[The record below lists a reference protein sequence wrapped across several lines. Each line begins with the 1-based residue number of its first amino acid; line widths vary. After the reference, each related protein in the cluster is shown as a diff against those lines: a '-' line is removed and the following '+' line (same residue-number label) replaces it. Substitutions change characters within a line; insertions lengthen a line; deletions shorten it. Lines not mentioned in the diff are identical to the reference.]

1 MKLPKIH
8 NPLFIAVVATLGGM
22 LFGFDIS
29 SMSAII
35 LTDQYRDFFD
45 NPSGVRQGAIGSSL
59 AAGSVFGSAI
69 AGPFSDWIGRRN
81 SIFYSCFF
89 WIVGTVLQT
98 ATNGFGMLVAGRVLN
113 GITVGITS
121 SQVPVYL
128 AEIARKEKRGSLI
141 IIQQLA
147 IEVGILVMYFLGY
160 GCTFIPGPASF
171 RTAWSMQ
178 FVPCFFLMLGLP
190 FLPESPRWLAKVD
203 RSEEAIQTLAD
214 IQAEGNVDDP
224 TVVAEWEDITTTLA
238 AERSALPGWRKFVYN
253 SMWKRTVAGFC
264 VQMWQQNSGA
274 NVMTYYVVYI
284 FGMAGLS
291 NNVNLI
297 SSGVQ
302 YAIFIVGTAIMFFYV
317 DKVGRRPLLIYGAI
331 AMGVCHF
338 VVGGVLSTG
347 TYVPDGVDGNP
358 NIKILVGGSAG
369 NTVIA
374 FCYLLILI
382 YSMSLAPVCWIYAAE
397 VWSLETRAT
406 GMGIA
411 AIGNWL
417 FNFALGMYIPPGFQN
432 ITWRM
437 FIIFGVMCF
446 LGAAQFFL
454 TFPETNGK
462 TLEEVELLFSA
473 EIKPWKTKP
482 GHSKLDE
489 MINEARDNH
498 LTISEKHKLGHDEHV
513 EVVGDE
519 KV

>member
-1 MKLPKIH
+1 MKFPKIH

-45 NPSGVRQGAIGSSL
+45 NPSGIRQGAIGSSL

-89 WIVGTVLQT
+89 WIAGTVLQT
-98 ATNGFGMLVAGRVLN
+98 ATNGF

-160 GCTFIPGPASF
+160 GCTFISGPASF

-178 FVPCFFLMLGLP
+178 FIPCFFLMIGLT

-224 TVVAEWEDITTTLA
+224 TVVAEWEEITTTLA

-253 SMWKRTVAGFC
+253 NMWKRTLAGFS

-284 FGMAGLS
+284 FSMAGLS

-302 YAIFIVGTAIMFFYV
+302 YAIFIVGTTIMFFYV

-338 VVGGVLSTG
+338 IVGGVLSTG

-358 NIKILVGGSAG
+358 NIKIRVAGSAG

-374 FCYLLILI
+374 FCYLLILL
-382 YSMSLAPVCWIYAAE
+382 YSMTLAPVCWIYAAE

-454 TFPETNGK
+454 TFPETSGK
-462 TLEEVELLFSA
+462 TLEEVELLFA
-473 EIKPWKTKP
+473 GEVKPWKTKP

-489 MINEARDNH
+489 MINEVRDNH
-498 LTISEKHKLGHDEHV
+498 LTISEKHKLGHHEHV
-513 EVVGDE
+513 EVVTGE

>member
-1 MKLPKIH
+1 
-8 NPLFIAVVATLGGM
+8 
-22 LFGFDIS
+22 
-29 SMSAII
+29 MSAII
-35 LTDQYRDFFD
+35 LTDQYRDFFN

-69 AGPFSDWIGRRN
+69 AGYLSDRLGRRN

-89 WIVGTVLQT
+89 WIAGTVLQT
-98 ATNGFGMLVAGRVLN
+98 ATNGFGMLVAGRILN

-178 FVPCFFLMLGLP
+178 FIPCFFLMIGLP

-203 RSEEAIQTLAD
+203 RSEEAVQTLAD
-214 IQAEGNVDDP
+214 IQAGGNVDDP
-224 TVVAEWEDITTTLA
+224 IVVAEWQEITTTLA

-253 SMWKRTVAGFC
+253 GMWKRTIAGFS

-291 NNVNLI
+291 KNVNLI

-302 YAIFIVGTAIMFFYV
+302 YALFIIGTTIMFFYV

-338 VVGGVLSTG
+338 IVGGVLSTG
-347 TYVPDGVDGNP
+347 AYVPDGVDGNP

-369 NTVIA
+369 HTVIA
-374 FCYLLILI
+374 FCYLLILF
-382 YSMSLAPVCWIYAAE
+382 YSMTLAPVCWIYAAE

-417 FNFALGMYIPPGFQN
+417 FNFALGMYIPSGFQN

-446 LGAAQFFL
+446 LGAVQFFL
-454 TFPETNGK
+454 TFPETSGK
-462 TLEEVELLFSA
+462 TLEEVELLFSGNVKA
-473 EIKPWKTKP
+473 WHTKP

-489 MINEARDNH
+489 MIDEARDNRF
-498 LTISEKHKLGHDEHV
+498 TMSEKHKFGHDEHV
-513 EVVGDE
+513 EVASYA